1 VLKDCEQQSI
11 APQPEHLRPVRHNK
25 MVVSLKPERL
35 KRYKDVAML
44 LIKYGRSDL
53 ISVAGL
59 EGSVLPDEMAAE
71 SNIAPAEDLA
81 KDLEKLGPTF
91 IKLGQLL
98 STRADLMPGP
108 YLEALS
114 RLQDQIEPFPY
125 EEVER
130 IVSGELGVR
139 LSKAFADFDPSPI
152 GAASLSQVHRARMR
166 DGRDVVVKVQ
176 RPNIRDLIV
185 GDLEALGEIAH
196 FLDQHTEL
204 GRRYEFDNM
213 LVHLRKSLLRELDF
227 TIEANNLRSIGDNL
241 VEFENIVIP
250 EPIDDFTTTRVLTM
264 EYISGKKITALNPL
278 RLLEIDGGLLAEELF
293 SAYLQQFLVDGIFH
307 ADPHPGNV
315 FLTDDDRIAL
325 LDLGMVGRVT
335 RTFQDNLLRLLLAI
349 SEGRGEMAA
358 QAAMRMGE
366 PKEGFDRAAFERRIT
381 DLVSEH
387 GDAVLSRQDAGKVTL
402 EITKISADSWFRLPA
417 EFTMFAKALLNL
429 DQVVYSLD
437 PNFDPNIVIR
447 DRANEILQRNIIKS
461 VAPNNLLSGV
471 VDLKEF
477 AEKLPNRVN
486 RILDA
491 AGNNELRFKVDAI
504 DEKIIIEGL
513 QKVAN
518 RITLGLVVA
527 ALIVGAAMLMRVET
541 SFRIFGYPGLAM
553 IFFLLAAAAGLMLA
567 FNILY
572 YDEKRRS
579 KH

>member
-1 VLKDCEQQSI
+1 
-11 APQPEHLRPVRHNK
+11 

-53 ISVAGL
+53 ISAAGL

-71 SNIAPAEDLA
+71 AEIAPAEDLA

-114 RLQDQIEPFPY
+114 RLQDHIEPFAY

-139 LSKAFADFDPSPI
+139 LSKAFSDFDPTPLA
-152 GAASLSQVHRARMR
+152 AASLSQVHKATMR
-166 DGRDVVVKVQ
+166 DGREVVVKVQ
-176 RPNIRDLIV
+176 RPDIRDLIV
-185 GDLEALGEIAH
+185 GDLEALGEIAT

-227 TIEANNLRSIGDNL
+227 TIEANNLHTIAENL
-241 VEFENIVIP
+241 VDFENIVIP

-278 RLLEIDGGLLAEELF
+278 RLLEIDGGLLADELF
-293 SAYLQQFLVDGIFH
+293 SAYLKQFLVDGLFH

-358 QAAMRMGE
+358 QAAIRMGE
-366 PKEGFDRAAFERRIT
+366 PKEGFDRSAFERRIT

-387 GDAVLSRQDAGKVTL
+387 GDAVLSRADAGKVTL
-402 EITKISADSWFRLPA
+402 EIAKISADCWFRLPP

-429 DQVVYSLD
+429 DRVVYTVD
-437 PNFDPNIVIR
+437 PNFDPNVVIR
-447 DRANEILQRNIIKS
+447 DRANEILQRNILKS
-461 VAPNNLLSGV
+461 VAPNNLLSSV

-477 AEKLPNRVN
+477 VEKLPNRVN

-491 AGNNELRFKVDAI
+491 AGNNDLRFKVDAI
-504 DEKIIIEGL
+504 DEKVVMEGL

-553 IFFLLAAAAGLMLA
+553 IFFLLAAAAGLILA
-567 FNILY
+567 FNILF
-572 YDEKRRS
+572 YDEKRR

>member
-1 VLKDCEQQSI
+1 
-11 APQPEHLRPVRHNK
+11 

-53 ISVAGL
+53 ISAAGL
-59 EGSVLPDEMAAE
+59 EGSVLPDEIAAE
-71 SNIAPAEDLA
+71 HETAPAEELA
-81 KDLEKLGPTF
+81 KDLENLGPTF

-98 STRADLMPGP
+98 STRADLLPGP
-108 YLEALS
+108 YLEALT

-139 LSKAFADFDPSPI
+139 ISKAFADFDPKPLA
-152 GAASLSQVHRARMR
+152 AASLSQVHRASMR

-176 RPNIRDLIV
+176 RPDIRDLIV
-185 GDLEALGEIAH
+185 GDLESLGEIAH

-213 LVHLRKSLLRELDF
+213 LVNLRKSLLRELDF
-227 TIEANNLRSIGDNL
+227 TIEANNLHTIGQHL
-241 VEFENIVIP
+241 AEFEDIVIP

-278 RLLEIDGGLLAEELF
+278 RILEIDGATLAYELF
-293 SAYLQQFLVDGIFH
+293 SAYLKQFLVDGLFH

-315 FLTDDDRIAL
+315 FITDDDRVAL
-325 LDLGMVGRVT
+325 IDLGMVGRVT

-358 QAAMRMGE
+358 EAAIRMGE
-366 PKEGFDRAAFERRIT
+366 PKEGFDRESFKRRIT
-381 DLVSEH
+381 DLVADNS
-387 GDAVLSRQDAGKVTL
+387 DAILSRLNAGKVTL
-402 EITKISADSWFRLPA
+402 DITRISADCWFRLPA
-417 EFTMFAKALLNL
+417 EFTMIAKALLNL
-429 DQVVYSLD
+429 DRVVYTLD
-437 PNFDPNIVIR
+437 PNFDPNTIIR
-447 DRANEILQRNIIKS
+447 ERANEILQQNILKS

-477 AEKLPNRVN
+477 AEKFPTRVN

-491 AGNNELRFKVDAI
+491 VGNNELRFKVDAI
-504 DEKIIIEGL
+504 DEKVVLEGL

-553 IFFLLAAAAGLMLA
+553 ILFLLAAAAGMVLA
-567 FNILY
+567 VSILF
-572 YDEKRRS
+572 YDEKRRK

>member
-1 VLKDCEQQSI
+1 
-11 APQPEHLRPVRHNK
+11 

-53 ISVAGL
+53 ISAAGL
-59 EGSVLPDEMAAE
+59 EGSVLPDEIAAE
-71 SNIAPAEDLA
+71 STIAPAEDLA

-98 STRADLMPGP
+98 STRADLLPGP
-108 YLEALS
+108 YLEALE
-114 RLQDQIEPFPY
+114 RLQDHIEPFPY

-139 LSKAFADFDPSPI
+139 LSKAFSDFDPTPLA
-152 GAASLSQVHRARMR
+152 AASLSQVHKASMR
-166 DGRDVVVKVQ
+166 DGRDVVVKIQ
-176 RPNIRDLIV
+176 RPDIRDLIV

-196 FLDQHTEL
+196 FLDEHTEL
-204 GRRYEFDNM
+204 GKRYEFDNM
-213 LVHLRKSLLRELDF
+213 LVNLRKSLLRELDF
-227 TIEANNLRSIGDNL
+227 TIEANNLHTIAENL
-241 VEFENIVIP
+241 AEFENIVIP

-264 EYISGKKITALNPL
+264 EYIAGKKITTLNPL
-278 RLLEIDGGLLAEELF
+278 RLMEIDTGLLADELF
-293 SAYLQQFLVDGIFH
+293 SAYLKQFLVDGLFH

-325 LDLGMVGRVT
+325 IDLGMVGRVT

-358 QAAMRMGE
+358 EAAIRMGE
-366 PKEGFDRAAFERRIT
+366 AKEGFDRPSFERRIT
-381 DLVSEH
+381 ALVSDNS
-387 GDAVLSRQDAGKVTL
+387 DAVLSRNNAGRVTL
-402 EITKISADSWFRLPA
+402 DITRISADCWFRLPP

-429 DQVVYSLD
+429 DRVVYTLD
-437 PNFDPNIVIR
+437 QHFDPNVIIR
-447 DRANEILQRNIIKS
+447 DRANEILQRNILKS
-461 VAPNNLLSGV
+461 VAPNSLLSSV

-477 AEKLPNRVN
+477 VEKLPNRVN

-491 AGNNELRFKVDAI
+491 AGNNDLRFKVDAI
-504 DEKIIIEGL
+504 DEKVVMEGL

-553 IFFLLAAAAGLMLA
+553 IFFLLAAAAGLILA
-567 FNILY
+567 FNILF
-572 YDEKRRS
+572 YDERRRKR
-579 KH
+579 

>member
-1 VLKDCEQQSI
+1 
-11 APQPEHLRPVRHNK
+11 

-53 ISVAGL
+53 ISAAGL

-71 SNIAPAEDLA
+71 AEIAPAEDLA

-114 RLQDQIEPFPY
+114 RLQDHIEPFAY

-139 LSKAFADFDPSPI
+139 LSKAFSDFDPTPLA
-152 GAASLSQVHRARMR
+152 AASLSQVHKATMR
-166 DGRDVVVKVQ
+166 DGREVVVKVQ
-176 RPNIRDLIV
+176 RPDIRDLIV
-185 GDLEALGEIAH
+185 GDLEALGEIAT

-213 LVHLRKSLLRELDF
+213 LSHLRKSLLRELDF
-227 TIEANNLRSIGDNL
+227 TIEANNLHTIAENL
-241 VEFENIVIP
+241 VDFENLVIP

-278 RLLEIDGGLLAEELF
+278 RLLEIDGGLLADELF
-293 SAYLQQFLVDGIFH
+293 SAYLKQFLVDGLFH

-358 QAAMRMGE
+358 QAAIRMGE
-366 PKEGFDRAAFERRIT
+366 PKEGFDRSAFERRIT

-387 GDAVLSRQDAGKVTL
+387 GDAVLSKADAGKVTL

-429 DQVVYSLD
+429 DRVVYTLD
-437 PNFDPNIVIR
+437 PQFDPNTVIR
-447 DRANEILQRNIIKS
+447 DRANEILQRNILKS

-477 AEKLPNRVN
+477 VEKLPNRVN

-504 DEKIIIEGL
+504 DEKVVMEGL

-553 IFFLLAAAAGLMLA
+553 IFFLLAAAAGLILA
-567 FNILY
+567 FNILF
-572 YDEKRRS
+572 YDERRR